1 MEVMIMCWKEFLQMQ
16 DTTNNV
22 DFFSKWLTVELAPT
36 IYGEK
41 PATLL
46 NLMNTTKFPMKTL
59 WLAHGQGLLANSHIK
74 WLLLKEDD
82 DSIKILFYHVELLS
96 QFVTEYHN
104 RCFLEMFGY
113 HDGMGLQELLEH
125 FKERFQSICP
135 HEMGILLGI
144 PLKDVRGFM
153 GIGDEC
159 HTCQGMWKVYG
170 DPTSSLG
177 VMQRMD
183 EAKSQVADW
192 MMAGQAIVDI
202 VGGERLWQ
210 KCS

>member
-1 MEVMIMCWKEFLQMQ
+1 MNVCWKKFLQMQ

-22 DFFSKWLTVELAPT
+22 DFFCKWLTVELAPT

-46 NLMNTTKFPMKTL
+46 NLMNTRKFPMKTL
-59 WLAHGQGLLANSHIK
+59 WLTHGQGLVANSNIK

-96 QFVTEYHN
+96 KFVTEYHN
-104 RCFLEMFGY
+104 RCFLKNFGY
-113 HDGMGLQELLEH
+113 HNGMKLEEVLEH

-144 PLKDVRGFM
+144 PLKDVRGF
-153 GIGDEC
+153 IEANEEC
-159 HTCQGMWKVYG
+159 HTCQGMWKIYG
-170 DPTSSLG
+170 DPTSSLC
-177 VMQRMD
+177 VMKRM
-183 EAKSQVADW
+183 EETKSQVADW
-192 MMAGQAIVDI
+192 MMAGQTVDDI
-202 VGGERLWQ
+202 VAGDRQWQ
-210 KCS
+210 QCS

>member
-1 MEVMIMCWKEFLQMQ
+1 MEVMKVCWKKFLQMQ

-22 DFFSKWLTVELAPT
+22 DFFSKWLAVELAPT

-46 NLMNTTKFPMKTL
+46 NFMNTRKFPMKTL
-59 WLAHGQGLLANSHIK
+59 WETHGQGLLANSHLK

-96 QFVTEYHN
+96 QFVTEYDN
-104 RCFLEMFGY
+104 RRFLEDFGY
-113 HDGMGLQELLEH
+113 HEQMGLQDLLGH

-153 GIGDEC
+153 DVEEEC
-159 HTCQGMWKVYG
+159 YTCQGLWKIYG
-170 DPTSSLG
+170 DPTSSLC
-177 VMQRMD
+177 VMKRME

-192 MMAGQAIVDI
+192 MMAGQTVDNIVAGD
-202 VGGERLWQ
+202 RQWQ
-210 KCS
+210 QCS